1 MAVVKTSCLDVLY
14 KDLPVVIVNEWSDVN
29 MDLLTAA
36 SADFANTQYDYRFNR
51 QTLDRTDLL
60 ALILWYIKLLFASQ

>member
-36 SADFANTQYDYRFNR
+36 SADFANTTIGLTVKHWIERIY
-51 QTLDRTDLL
+51 
-60 ALILWYIKLLFASQ
+60 SH

>member
-36 SADFANTQYDYRFNR
+36 ADFANTQYDYSGLTVKHWIER
-51 QTLDRTDLL
+51 
-60 ALILWYIKLLFASQ
+60 IYSH

>member
-1 MAVVKTSCLDVLY
+1 MSRARVAVVKTSCLDVLY

-36 SADFANTQYDYRFNR
+36 SADFANTQYDYSGLTVKHWIER
-51 QTLDRTDLL
+51 
-60 ALILWYIKLLFASQ
+60 IYSH

>member
-36 SADFANTQYDYRFNR
+36 SAISQTPNTII
-51 QTLDRTDLL
+51 
-60 ALILWYIKLLFASQ
+60 AV